1 MNKKMI
7 LDWSEVETV
16 LLDMDGTLLDKHYDD
31 YFWEEYVPRIF
42 AAQNNLSDMEAR
54 KVLLQ
59 TYKAKEGTLDWTD
72 LDYWSEQL
80 RLDIPALKVK
90 IDHLI
95 KIHPYV
101 VDFLKFLKRARKRV
115 FLVTNAHNKTLGIK
129 MKKTALN
136 GYFDRIICAEEIG
149 CPKEDQDFWEGLR
162 QVIKFDKSTT
172 MLAEDTEK
180 ILQSAQR
187 YGIKHLIYVAKPSSK
202 LAVKKSTEFRSI
214 IYFNELLEEERDELG
229 RERLVKK

>member
-1 MNKKMI
+1 MI
-7 LDWSEVETV
+7 LNWSEIETV

-31 YFWEEYVPRIF
+31 YFWEEYVPQIF
-42 AAQNNLSDMEAR
+42 AAQNNLSDLEAR
-54 KVLLQ
+54 TVLLK

-90 IDHLI
+90 INHLI

-101 VDFLKFLKRARKRV
+101 LDFLKFLKIAQKRV
-115 FLVTNAHNKTLGIK
+115 FLVTNAHSKTLGIK
-129 MKKTALN
+129 MEKTALN

-149 CPKEDQDFWEGLR
+149 RPKEDHIFWEGLR
-162 QVIKFDKSTT
+162 QIIKYDKSTT

-187 YGIKHLIYVAKPSSK
+187 YGIKHLIYVAKPSSRQ
-202 LAVKKSTEFRSI
+202 AVKKSAKFKSI
-214 IYFNELLEEERDELG
+214 IYFNELLKGEKG
-229 RERLVKK
+229 KAGSGSHVSAQ

>member
-1 MNKKMI
+1 MWN
-7 LDWSEVETV
+7 WSNIETV

-42 AAQNNLSDMEAR
+42 AVQNDLSDMEAR

-59 TYKAKEGTLDWTD
+59 TYKAKEGTLAWTD

-101 VDFLKFLKRARKRV
+101 VDFLRFLKESPKRV
-115 FLVTNAHNKTLGIK
+115 FLVTNAHSKTLDIK
-129 MKKTALN
+129 MKKTALT

-149 CPKEDQDFWEGLR
+149 CPKEDHTFWEGLR

-180 ILQSAQR
+180 ILQSAQK
-187 YGIKHLIYVAKPSSK
+187 YGIEHLVYVAKPSSK
-202 LAVKKSTEFRSI
+202 LATKKSTEFTSI
-214 IYFNELLEEERDELG
+214 VYFNELLEEEEQIGKWNTRQD
-229 RERLVKK
+229 